1 MPVIIDEVQVEAAAQ
16 MRGEGEGAPRAS
28 SAPAPRPLSRHALR
42 EMLRREDHR
51 RARLE
56 AD

>member
-1 MPVIIDEVQVEAAAQ
+1 MPVIIDEVQVEAAGR
-16 MRGEGEGAPRAS
+16 MRGEGEDAPRPP
-28 SAPAPRPLSRHALR
+28 SAQGPRPLSRHALR